1 MFEIWG
7 FSRNLHWKSH
17 ITIFIFKDFFL
28 WGRNFTLWRPKKI
41 FKKNHCNVL
50 LRSFFGGKMCKKSSH
65 NLDNEFLEYFWIFKK
80 KKRKKPL
87 RNNKEIFFVKKR
99 GDEII
104 IIFDV
109 HDTNKKGPPPPP
121 PHTRCGWILPKSNN
135 KPSRVVLQMHA
146 VLFYASSS
154 SSTVTYESQAK
165 T

>member
-1 MFEIWG
+1 MSSWSISE
-7 FSRNLHWKSH
+7 FS
-17 ITIFIFKDFFL
+17 
-28 WGRNFTLWRPKKI
+28 
-41 FKKNHCNVL
+41 
-50 LRSFFGGKMCKKSSH
+50 
-65 NLDNEFLEYFWIFKK
+65 KK
-80 KKRKKPL
+80 KKKKTPEKQQG
-87 RNNKEIFFVKKR
+87 NFFGKKK

-121 PHTRCGWILPKSNN
+121 PHTWCGWILPKSNN

-154 SSTVTYESQAK
+154 STVTYESQAK